1 MNSYSTALLVTFL
14 ITGHM
19 AYTQEEIIIT
29 EEIVETVPSRQQLDS
44 EIDGQKGKID
54 ELLRANENSIN
65 KIDIEVAELLEQ
77 AEQVVK
83 PWHRSWQL
91 GVNYLWSKDKRD
103 SKKRPVVYRKKFANP
118 LERFISKSSLA
129 ARRASGTLGVAS
141 ITPVPLR
148 TLGATTMDFD
158 TIFEEPKSEV
168 TLTIGITPKTAPD
181 VNVTTPNVTPPTIS
195 AKFEPTFIK
204 APTPP
209 EIIPP
214 TVPTVPVITPPRL
227 TGGGANPSNSK
238 YSIWYGSNDGI
249 ISQIT
254 VKKGT
259 ITLEPGNKVTAT
271 GYEYDASIPK
281 QNGYSQS
288 SSHSDTT
295 PPDGVQ
301 ESFGQRFFNT
311 LLNVPYSEFGKDVV
325 INNRIDNFILIDL
338 ETKGRV
344 KDKRLQADGT
354 FSFSSETEILELYK
368 NNKYIDETR
377 YNELKSYKDYSGI
390 CGEDANEALVFINKG
405 QVSLE
410 GQGSTYFYTTSHTDG
425 EYRTNFIDNEGTIT
439 AKDKNS
445 IIIKHTPDTTQAK
458 AWIYSNEGKMYSDGE
473 NSVIAGW
480 AYSNLSYGRAGFVNN
495 GIVTVEGVTGGGSG
509 INPTVEYY
517 DKINVTG
524 GTGTKLAIAQPT
536 STIRLHGDINI
547 GDSNNYI
554 KDITG
559 AYATGVNGVVYYQ
572 HPDKIKAY
580 MTGNSVIAFADNNGQ
595 IYMELN
601 DTPAD
606 PTIFVKSETGDG
618 VPFIAQNAGKIQA
631 KHSNVKIENG
641 GNAAYADGANSKIT
655 LTHSKIDYSGKG
667 YALYASNG
675 AIIDFSGSE
684 LLLRG
689 KSTAMELDQST
700 PTNSLLTD
708 NDTKFTVMSNDVTVF
723 NITNLSA
730 PLQVSNL
737 NVAELAGVDI
747 AVNAGTENGITFD
760 KYKLAAID
768 GAKLTIDFP
777 INKGDNDPVSDSYFK
792 RFLGQRI
799 ALDVDKDVTAFL
811 TTQQAKDYF
820 KDQVVVLE
828 GNSSEKATALT
839 DNSIKIKSGVKVSA
853 ARLDNNGNGAIG
865 VFINHGIV
873 DNKGEI
879 IIGKNKDGSENS
891 NPNKQGIGI
900 YAIGRG
906 SKAVNEGTINIS
918 ENKAIGMYIDDG
930 AVGEN
935 HGTIEITDATKTGIN
950 AIFAVNNAVI
960 KNYGRIIVDGSS
972 NNGIYQVNSEI
983 KEKGTI
989 VVNSVES
996 DDTSVNSYQIATVT
1010 ASKPEKSLGDVAM
1023 KKNPKTGNIEV
1034 IIDGKEVNPVRIDTI
1049 NPVDNSHK
1057 IEEITINSDIM
1068 NISNFH
1074 MQDHITDSM
1083 INNLGM
1089 YVDTS
1094 GINFTKPIE
1103 GLDTVGNI
1111 DALDLILGIEATE
1124 YTNAKTIEIGENIM
1138 DPYNEVVKK
1147 LKSNNAEIR
1156 FDIHAG
1162 SLTWLGTIKET
1173 ASKSA
1178 FEYAVLQKIPYT
1190 IAAED
1195 KDGNIIDQDLYNE
1208 LDGIEQRYGIKPL
1221 GSRERV
1227 VFTKLNGIG
1236 KGEPELFEQAVNEM
1250 KGNQYSKKS

>member
-1 MNSYSTALLVTFL
+1 MKTIVDVEKSIKSFLKRSKMYSYSTALLVTFL

-44 EIDGQKGKID
+44 EIDGQKAKID

-103 SKKRPVVYRKKFANP
+103 SKKRPAVYRKKFANP
-118 LERFISKSSLA
+118 LERFVSKSSLA

-158 TIFEEPKSEV
+158 TIFEEPKSQV
-168 TLTIGITPKTAPD
+168 TLTIGITPKSAPD
-181 VNVTTPNVTPPTIS
+181 INVTTPEVTPPTIS

-214 TVPTVPVITPPRL
+214 NVPVITPPRL
-227 TGGGANPSNSK
+227 TGGGANPSNSL
-238 YSIWYGSNDGI
+238 YSIWYGNNHGI
-249 ISQIT
+249 ISQIS

-295 PPDGVQ
+295 PPDGVE
-301 ESFGQRFFNT
+301 ESFNQRFFNT

-325 INNRIDNFILIDL
+325 INNRIDDFILIDL
-338 ETKGRV
+338 ETEGRV

-354 FSFSSETEILELYK
+354 FSSSSETGTLELYK
-368 NNKYIDETR
+368 NNKYIDEAR

-405 QVSLE
+405 QVNLE
-410 GQGSTYFYTTSHTDG
+410 GQKSTYFYTTSHYDG

-439 AKDKNS
+439 AKGKDS

-458 AWIYSNEGKMYSDGE
+458 AWIYSNEGKMYADGE
-473 NSVIAGW
+473 NSIIAGW
-480 AYSNLSYGRAGFVNN
+480 AYSNLEYGRAGFVNN
-495 GIVTVEGVTGGGSG
+495 GIAQVRGPKAIGVIFSQNSGNSTMREGHLIYLKKPIDLLGDKSMGFVSMNTGEAARNIKNLARVTIGKEAPQPFGQITDPNYKDDKVDEAIGILQSHATETKVTATIDIGEYSNRGIGIIANQDKITILEKTPGTEDVVESLLTISGGTENNGIVTAEGVTGGSR

-517 DKINVTG
+517 GKINVTG

-536 STIRLHGDINI
+536 STIILHGDINI

-572 HPDKIKAY
+572 NPNKIKAY

-601 DTPAD
+601 DTPAN

-655 LTHSKIDYSGKG
+655 LTNSKIDYSGKG

-700 PTNSLLTD
+700 TTNSVLTD

-730 PLQVSNL
+730 PLQVSHL
-737 NVAELAGVDI
+737 NVAGLAGVDI
-747 AVNAGTENGITFD
+747 AVNAGTENGITYD

-768 GAKLTIDFP
+768 GAKLTIDVP
-777 INKGDNDPVSDSYFK
+777 
-792 RFLGQRI
+792 
-799 ALDVDKDVTAFL
+799 
-811 TTQQAKDYF
+811 
-820 KDQVVVLE
+820 
-828 GNSSEKATALT
+828 
-839 DNSIKIKSGVKVSA
+839 
-853 ARLDNNGNGAIG
+853 
-865 VFINHGIV
+865 
-873 DNKGEI
+873 
-879 IIGKNKDGSENS
+879 
-891 NPNKQGIGI
+891 
-900 YAIGRG
+900 
-906 SKAVNEGTINIS
+906 
-918 ENKAIGMYIDDG
+918 
-930 AVGEN
+930 
-935 HGTIEITDATKTGIN
+935 
-950 AIFAVNNAVI
+950 
-960 KNYGRIIVDGSS
+960 
-972 NNGIYQVNSEI
+972 
-983 KEKGTI
+983 
-989 VVNSVES
+989 
-996 DDTSVNSYQIATVT
+996 
-1010 ASKPEKSLGDVAM
+1010 
-1023 KKNPKTGNIEV
+1023 
-1034 IIDGKEVNPVRIDTI
+1034 
-1049 NPVDNSHK
+1049 
-1057 IEEITINSDIM
+1057 
-1068 NISNFH
+1068 
-1074 MQDHITDSM
+1074 
-1083 INNLGM
+1083 INNLIL
-1089 YVDTS
+1089 TS
-1094 GINFTKPIE
+1094 N
-1103 GLDTVGNI
+1103 V
-1111 DALDLILGIEATE
+1111 
-1124 YTNAKTIEIGENIM
+1124 
-1138 DPYNEVVKK
+1138 
-1147 LKSNNAEIR
+1147 S
-1156 FDIHAG
+1156 
-1162 SLTWLGTIKET
+1162 
-1173 ASKSA
+1173 
-1178 FEYAVLQKIPYT
+1178 
-1190 IAAED
+1190 
-1195 KDGNIIDQDLYNE
+1195 
-1208 LDGIEQRYGIKPL
+1208 
-1221 GSRERV
+1221 
-1227 VFTKLNGIG
+1227 
-1236 KGEPELFEQAVNEM
+1236 
-1250 KGNQYSKKS
+1250 